1 MQAPQP
7 SLTDEAPEI
16 SHQAVPLRN
25 KEVSDSGPGGRRPD
39 ISLQVPPRPIGFGS
53 TSGVR
58 ALDHSQSFTKGIS
71 SSRGFL
77 RALSFKRKGNVV
89 DGERSSLLSSD
100 PKTAA
105 DSSNMAS
112 ISEIAWKRCTSLPV
126 TPASNLS
133 PSVATPIS
141 ARTYTEQIKP
151 HKEVDRSK
159 VSRSLSVPGR
169 NLVIVRSVSFS
180 TRSEQEQQD
189 PNDGMLC
196 RKLYYYSFIELSI
209 LGQLDQITPV
219 PVEVTSDEEIPE
231 EEAVCRICFDVCDER
246 NTFKMECSCKGDLR
260 LVHEECLIKWFS
272 TKRDKKCDVCRQ
284 EVQNLPVTLLRVT
297 SSIQRQNRQTQG
309 QQSLHPESISA
320 WQDFVVLVLISTI
333 CYFFFLEQLLLPEL
347 KTQAIIISAPFAFTL
362 GLLASIFAVIL
373 AIKEYI
379 WTYAALEFALVA
391 LTVHLFYTVLHL
403 MAIYAIL
410 LSSVLGFGIAMTIN
424 YAYIQFVTW
433 RLQVS
438 HDDHPASFLV
448 LQITDDKHLPWLH
461 FSSVEDTNAA

>member
-1 MQAPQP
+1 
-7 SLTDEAPEI
+7 
-16 SHQAVPLRN
+16 
-25 KEVSDSGPGGRRPD
+25 
-39 ISLQVPPRPIGFGS
+39 
-53 TSGVR
+53 
-58 ALDHSQSFTKGIS
+58 
-71 SSRGFL
+71 
-77 RALSFKRKGNVV
+77 
-89 DGERSSLLSSD
+89 
-100 PKTAA
+100 
-105 DSSNMAS
+105 MAS

-133 PSVATPIS
+133 PSVSTPIS
-141 ARTYTEQIKP
+141 ARTYNEQTKP
-151 HKEVDRSK
+151 HKDVDRSK

-169 NLVIVRSVSFS
+169 NVVIVRSVSFS

-189 PNDGMLC
+189 SNDGML
-196 RKLYYYSFIELSI
+196 RHKLELSI
-209 LGQLDQITPV
+209 LGQSDQITPV
-219 PVEVTSDEEIPE
+219 QVEVTADEEIPE

-272 TKRDKKCDVCRQ
+272 TKGDKECDVCRQ

-297 SSIQRQNRQTQG
+297 SSVRQNRQLQG
-309 QQSLHPESISA
+309 QHNLHPESISA

-347 KTQAIIISAPFAFTL
+347 KTQAIIIAAPFAFTL

-391 LTVHLFYTVLHL
+391 LTVHLFYTMVNLIHCQVVMLDHPKMPYPANFMSKGIAERVKMSVRMQYYCSDYFMQSSSFVMQSSLLHL
-403 MAIYAIL
+403 TAIYAIL
-410 LSSVLGFGIAMTIN
+410 LSSVLGFGIAMGIN

-438 HDDHPASFLV
+438 HDDNPV
-448 LQITDDKHLPWLH
+448 
-461 FSSVEDTNAA
+461 